1 MASSDGDS
9 SPRRRGKRPDSGTD
23 EAVVEAAAESF
34 RKFQEGMLKGCPM
47 GGVRR
52 PWMNYGAALQSRNL
66 VEDVGVILWEGGA
79 KSTVD
84 LKREIMELLDQT
96 DSLVVLVDLKRAEH
110 PEDPN
115 WWPSLRMILAW
126 VDEDPFFAKAID
138 QWRHARQ
145 EVMLERT
152 IHDLFTDVP
161 LEKGQLAVLK
171 ERVKFAAGVLPRTVN
186 KGMRDKVDVE
196 TTQNHLHL
204 HASLSDEALEDRL
217 AQMSRD
223 PQVRALVAKTGIGT
237 LGHALIEGEV
247 VMPPGPRRDDPLP
260 FRDAEEI
267 QQELGG
273 GGAS

>member
-1 MASSDGDS
+1 M
-9 SPRRRGKRPDSGTD
+9 
-23 EAVVEAAAESF
+23 VEAAAESF

-52 PWMNYGAALQSRNL
+52 PWMNYGVALQSRNL